1 MVKSMTEISGVLF
14 SDSGYSVLLH
24 RPVPYPD
31 GHGYHHR
38 IDLTA
43 GPFQGTIDATTYV
56 NLAALNRFYDAL
68 VDLYR
73 NLNGSAQLAGYENFT
88 LNLRG
93 DGLGHI
99 AVDVEAIAGP
109 CMDTRLT
116 YTFNIDQ
123 TQLPPAIA
131 SLAGFVP
138 K

>member
-1 MVKSMTEISGVLF
+1 MTETNGVLF
-14 SDSGYSVLLH
+14 SEDGYSVLLH

-38 IDLTA
+38 IDLVA
-43 GPFQGTIDATTYV
+43 GPFRGTIDATTYV
-56 NLAALNRFYDAL
+56 SVAALNRFHDAL

-73 NLNGSAQLAGYENFT
+73 NLKGDAQLAGYDNFSIS
-88 LNLRG
+88 LKG

-99 AVDVEAIAGP
+99 AVHVVAAAGP

-123 TQLPPAIA
+123 THLPLAIA
-131 SLAGFVP
+131 SLADFAP